1 MKILIAPLNWGLGHA
16 SRCIPLIQ
24 QYIQQGHQVILA
36 GDGDS
41 LLLLR
46 QHFPSLRVI
55 PLPSL
60 ELQYTQNSQQ
70 RGFYLRALWPLM
82 RFTLADHYYL
92 RQALAI
98 EHFDLII
105 SDNRFGFF
113 SRQAH
118 CVYITHQLYPI
129 LPKRLHLLQP
139 LARAIHACIYKRYH
153 QIWVPDYADPKNNL
167 SGALS
172 HGGRF
177 DKKAKY
183 IGPLSRFHSCAMA
196 HGVEWCSMGQNGV
209 ELSTT
214 LHNTTQHYTTLH
226 NTTQHYTTLHN
237 TTQHYTTL
245 HNTTQPYTT
254 LPNTTLALLSGL
266 EPQRSIFEKEILE
279 QYAHSEEKLLLVRG
293 KIAAPK
299 TILQKG
305 NITIIPSISDAELVS
320 AVAEAQKI
328 IARSGY
334 STIMDLEALGV
345 LHKAELHPTP
355 GQSEQEYLAEWLKK

>member
-139 LARAIHACIYKRYH
+139 LARALHACIYKRYH
-153 QIWVPDYADPKNNL
+153 EVWVPDYADSEQNL

-183 IGPLSRFHSCAMA
+183 IGPLSRLKGSK
-196 HGVEWCSMGQNGV
+196 GSMGSMGSKV
-209 ELSTT
+209 
-214 LHNTTQHYTTLH
+214 
-226 NTTQHYTTLHN
+226 
-237 TTQHYTTL
+237 
-245 HNTTQPYTT
+245 
-254 LPNTTLALLSGL
+254 LAILSGL
-266 EPQRSIFEKEILE
+266 EPQRTIFEKEILQRYE
-279 QYAHSEEKLLLVRG
+279 HSSESLLLVRG
-293 KIAAPK
+293 KVSEPK
-299 TILQKG
+299 TTIHKG

-334 STIMDLEALGV
+334 STIMDLEAMGV
-345 LHKAELHPTP
+345 LHKAEFHPTP
-355 GQSEQEYLAEWLKK
+355 GQSEQEYLAEYHR